1 MPKRGTLS
9 TAKAKKL
16 LNYKSKW
23 VYRKD
28 IKSISI
34 GIKIYLTENSMIIKL
49 IKKLVLPVLYSIRKI
64 LNILKKH
71 MMPDIVIRP
80 KKSYFT
86 AFDMFTEEEEI
97 KSYNHFKKFFKTAIF
112 LDESQ
117 IKEYSINRALELN
130 SNDQFF
136 LEFGVFQGKSINFFA
151 KKIKNKTIYG
161 FDSFS
166 GLNEDWEGTQYQKGY
181 FDLKG
186 KTPKVEKNVILIKGK
201 VQETLVNFLDEHN
214 PRISF
219 VHIDLDTYDSTK
231 FVLSKIKKNL
241 SKNAIILFDELYNF
255 SGWDVGEYKAL
266 QEIFDENDYKFLAFS
281 KDGCQA
287 VIETK

>member
-1 MPKRGTLS
+1 MICLLK
-9 TAKAKKL
+9 KKKL
-16 LNYKSKW
+16 K
-23 VYRKD
+23 V
-28 IKSISI
+28 I
-34 GIKIYLTENSMIIKL
+34 T
-49 IKKLVLPVLYSIRKI
+49 
-64 LNILKKH
+64 ILK
-71 MMPDIVIRP
+71 
-80 KKSYFT
+80 
-86 AFDMFTEEEEI
+86 
-97 KSYNHFKKFFKTAIF
+97 NFFKTAIF

-201 VQETLVNFLDEHN
+201 VQETLENFLDEHN
-214 PRISF
+214 PRISSCTLILIHMIVQNLYF
-219 VHIDLDTYDSTK
+219 QRLRKICLKMQSFYLMNCIISLD
-231 FVLSKIKKNL
+231 
-241 SKNAIILFDELYNF
+241 
-255 SGWDVGEYKAL
+255 GM
-266 QEIFDENDYKFLAFS
+266 
-281 KDGCQA
+281 
-287 VIETK
+287 